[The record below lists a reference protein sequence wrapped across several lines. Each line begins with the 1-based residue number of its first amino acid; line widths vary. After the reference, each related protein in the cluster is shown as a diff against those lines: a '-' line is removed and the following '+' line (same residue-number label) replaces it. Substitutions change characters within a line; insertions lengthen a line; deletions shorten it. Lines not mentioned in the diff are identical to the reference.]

1 MTGVESMKKIVSLL
15 FCVLFF
21 VSCKSSDMDDPADI
35 NSNDR
40 PFAVETMQKII
51 MAFDDEDS
59 EALYEMFSDA
69 AKENNDIKSQIDEA
83 MQYYKGNS
91 VVSCSDVS
99 HFFTGSAGIKDNV
112 YSFKSIRFMLFD
124 WETDVGE
131 TYSFD
136 IIYVRVDEEDPSQIG
151 LAKIYFKDPEDNNG
165 YVLAIGD
172 DLE

>member
-1 MTGVESMKKIVSLL
+1 ML
-15 FCVLFF
+15 CVVFL
-21 VSCKSSDMDDPADI
+21 VSCKASDTYDPTDI

-40 PFAVETMQKII
+40 PFAIETMQKII
-51 MAFDDEDS
+51 TAFDEEDS

-83 MQYYKGNS
+83 MEYYKGKS
-91 VVSCSDVS
+91 VVSCSEVS
-99 HFFTGSAGIKDNV
+99 HFFTGSAGIKDNA

-136 IIYVRVDEEDPSQIG
+136 IIYARVDEEDPSQIG
-151 LAKIYFKDPEDNNG
+151 LAKIYFMDPEDNNG